1 MTGWRCS
8 TNETHGH
15 SGCEANAQ
23 SRHQLAT
30 KAGWDGFVN
39 AAPRADLE
47 LLTRAELAALSAEDR
62 EDYDEA
68 RMVWNANL
76 PTVKTQ
82 QLAAA
87 FDVID
92 QVMAS
97 NRRDADRLRGSVV
110 IDAAPGL
117 GKTTIATRYAR
128 DFHRRAYRR
137 LGPKT
142 ASGSQR
148 LPVAFVPLSAGI
160 TLKGLNQKILAFYG
174 HPAANR
180 ASSTRLGALAVDCVD
195 ECETQLIV
203 IDDLHFID
211 FRHRNGQ
218 EVSNHLKG
226 LANEMPV
233 TFIYVGV
240 RLREKRFFDEG
251 ILGSDAVYAQ
261 TSRRATRCEVAPF
274 GIGTTAGMRAWTD
287 AAGRDRGAS
296 EAGRR
301 PTGHAD
307 RPRQGAAPTHPGPH
321 RLPHQPDRPRLLP
334 RHRHRGRD
342 HHHRSARR
350 RDRRQCRPDDLP
362 RRLTPPGRRAAAAAV
377 RSRAATTCDRCRSG
391 CRPGRGS
398 RSCRGCVGSR
408 GATT

>member
-1 MTGWRCS
+1 MSRPGQANAWATWLQANGPGRFQLASKTGWD
-8 TNETHGH
+8 
-15 SGCEANAQ
+15 A
-23 SRHQLAT
+23 
-30 KAGWDGFVN
+30 FVN
-39 AAPRADLE
+39 TAPRADLAV
-47 LLTRAELAALSAEDR
+47 LSRAEMVGLSTEEL
-62 EDYDEA
+62 EDYTEA

-76 PTVKTQ
+76 PTVKTH
-82 QLAAA
+82 QLAEA
-87 FDVID
+87 FAVID

-110 IDAAPGL
+110 VDASPGL

-137 LGPKT
+137 HGPKT

-148 LPVAFVPLSAGI
+148 LPVAFVPLSAGM

-180 ASSTRLGALAVDCVD
+180 ASSTRLGALAVDCVT

-203 IDDLHFID
+203 IDDLHFVD
-211 FRHRNGQ
+211 FRHRHGQ

-274 GIGTTAGMRAWTD
+274 DIGTDAGLRGWTALLAALETHLKLVD
-287 AAGRDRGAS
+287 A
-296 EAGRR
+296 
-301 PTGHAD
+301 
-307 RPRQGAAPTHPGPH
+307 HPGMLTDHAKELH
-321 RLPHQPDRPRLLP
+321 RRTQGHIASLTNLIDRACYLAITTGIETITAELLTATST
-334 RHRHRGRD
+334 D
-342 HHHRSARR
+342 N
-350 RDRRQCRPDDLP
+350 
-362 RRLTPPGRRAAAAAV
+362 AAQTL
-377 RSRAATTCDRCRSG
+377 SRTG
-391 CRPGRGS
+391 
-398 RSCRGCVGSR
+398 
-408 GATT
+408 